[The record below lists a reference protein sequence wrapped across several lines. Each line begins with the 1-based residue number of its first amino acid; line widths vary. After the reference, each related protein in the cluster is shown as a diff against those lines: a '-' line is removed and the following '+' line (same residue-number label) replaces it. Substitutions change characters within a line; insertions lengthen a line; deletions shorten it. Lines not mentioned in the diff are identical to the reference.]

1 MPKRTEFEEWLYNE
15 IESQKGLYVPVTAS
29 VFERLLIT
37 KLPCDK
43 IHPNPDD
50 EFCFPEIGPSFR
62 IISKYVNEFRENTQ
76 NGYPAIKEPLMVGK
90 VHPSGYMLINGHHR
104 WAAAMQSGFKTVPVK
119 IINMTTAADIRRM
132 IENSKHDKRVTMD
145 LDEVVF
151 RDANDPYIEKVPGL
165 RGGAMKDKRMRLG
178 IPALFRFFNTHGY
191 DIWVYSANYY
201 SIDDVQRYFR
211 RYSVNV
217 DGIITGTSKKKVSES
232 EAEKAMAALFAN
244 KYGQTVHI
252 DNDMVL
258 VTQSNSKDFEEVPI
272 EATGSDWS
280 KEIIEKSKSFVKTEE

>member
-1 MPKRTEFEEWLYNE
+1 MPKRTEFEEWIYNE

-29 VFERLLIT
+29 IFERLLIT

-43 IHPNPDD
+43 IHPNPED
-50 EFCFPEIGPSFR
+50 EFCFPEVGPSFR
-62 IISKYVNEFRENTQ
+62 IISKYENEFRENVQ
-76 NGYPAIKEPLMVGK
+76 NGYPAIQEPLMVGK

-104 WAAAMQSGFKTVPVK
+104 WAAAMKVGMKRVPVK
-119 IINMTTAADIRRM
+119 IINMTTPADIKRM

-145 LDEVVF
+145 LDEVVL

-165 RGGAMKDKRMRLG
+165 RGGKSNQRMRLG
-178 IPALFRFFNTHGY
+178 IPALLRFFNTHGY
-191 DIWVYSANYY
+191 DIWIYSANYY
-201 SIDDVQRYFR
+201 SIDDLQRYFR
-211 RYSVNV
+211 RYSVHV

-232 EAEKAMAALFAN
+232 EAEKNMAKLIAN

-258 VTQSNSKDFEEVPI
+258 VTHSGSGDFDEIAI

-280 KEIIEKSKSFVKTEE
+280 KEIIEKSKSFVKTQE

>member
-1 MPKRTEFEEWLYNE
+1 MPKRTEFEEWIYNE

-29 VFERLLIT
+29 IFERLLIT

-43 IHPNPDD
+43 IHPNPED

-62 IISKYVNEFRENTQ
+62 IISNYVNEFRENVQ

-104 WAAAMQSGFKTVPVK
+104 WAAAMKSGFKTVPVK
-119 IINMTTAADIRRM
+119 IINMTTPADIRRM

-145 LDEVVF
+145 LDEVVL

-165 RGGAMKDKRMRLG
+165 RGGGKNNKRMRLG
-178 IPALFRFFNTHGY
+178 IPALFRHFNTHGY

-211 RYSVNV
+211 HYSVNV
-217 DGIITGTSKKKVSES
+217 DGIIVGTAKKKVSES
-232 EAEKAMAALFAN
+232 EAEKNMAKLIAN

-258 VTQSNSKDFEEVPI
+258 VTHGGSGDFDEIAI